1 MSPDGRQALRPAA
14 HLAHLRRLPVA
25 KWQTGMGVAPP
36 FWRGGTGPFRG
47 IVSHPLAAYAV
58 ANHCRSPPMFT
69 TPRPINPQRRR
80 LCVVALAALVA
91 GPAAAKPGPT
101 GPALLLARDWPADAD
116 PTGHLV
122 SEKFDGVRAVWDG
135 QALRFRS
142 GRPIAAP
149 AWFTQRLPAQPLD
162 GELWLGR
169 GRFEALS
176 GLVRQHQPDGAGWQ
190 AVQYQVFELPA
201 AGGAFAGRA
210 LALQALCAATAWPAL
225 QAVAHTPVA
234 SRAAL
239 AQRLAEVVA
248 AGGEGLVLHRADAPQ
263 ATGRSPY
270 LFKHKPLHDAEAQVL
285 AHLPGRGRLAGQM
298 GALQVRTD
306 SGVDLA
312 IGTGLTDTDRQ
323 RPPAIGAR
331 ITFTHRGFTV
341 GGVPRFASYLR
352 LAQPL

>member
-1 MSPDGRQALRPAA
+1 M
-14 HLAHLRRLPVA
+14 
-25 KWQTGMGVAPP
+25 
-36 FWRGGTGPFRG
+36 F
-47 IVSHPLAAYAV
+47 IPL
-58 ANHCRSPPMFT
+58 S
-69 TPRPINPQRRR
+69 PINPQRRR
-80 LCVVALAALVA
+80 LCAAALAALLT
-91 GPAAAKPGPT
+91 GPARAKPGHA
-101 GPALLLARDWPADAD
+101 GPPLLLAREWPADAD
-116 PTGHLV
+116 PAGYLV
-122 SEKFDGVRAVWDG
+122 SEKYDGVRARWDG
-135 QALRFRS
+135 QVLRFRS
-142 GRPIAAP
+142 GRSIAAP
-149 AWFTQRLPAQPLD
+149 AWFSARLPAQPLD

-176 GLVRQHQPDGAGWQ
+176 GLVRQLQADDTGWQ
-190 AVQYQVFELPA
+190 AVRYQVFELPA
-201 AGGAFAGRA
+201 AAGAFADRA

-234 SRAAL
+234 GRAAL

-270 LFKHKPLHDAEAQVL
+270 LFKHKPLHDAEARVL
-285 AHLPGRGRLAGQM
+285 GHLPGQGRLAGQM

-312 IGTGLTDTDRQ
+312 IGTGFSDVERQ
-323 RPPAIGAR
+323 QPPAIGAR

-352 LAQPL
+352 LAPPL

>member
-1 MSPDGRQALRPAA
+1 MRITASL
-14 HLAHLRRLPVA
+14 
-25 KWQTGMGVAPP
+25 
-36 FWRGGTGPFRG
+36 
-47 IVSHPLAAYAV
+47 
-58 ANHCRSPPMFT
+58 
-69 TPRPINPQRRR
+69 INLQRRQ
-80 LCVVALAALVA
+80 LCGAALAALVTH
-91 GPAAAKPGPT
+91 PAAAKPTPP

-116 PTGHLV
+116 PAGHLV
-122 SEKFDGVRAVWDG
+122 SEKFDGVRALWDG

-142 GRPIAAP
+142 GRPIVAP
-149 AWFTQRLPAQPLD
+149 AWFTARLPAQPLD

-176 GLVRQHQPDGAGWQ
+176 GLVRQHRPHDTGWQ

-201 AGGAFAGRA
+201 AAATFAHRA
-210 LALQALCAATAWPAL
+210 QALHALCAHIAWPAL
-225 QAVAHTPVA
+225 QAVAQTPVA
-234 SRAAL
+234 SGAAL

-285 AHLPGRGRLAGQM
+285 AHLPGQGRFAGQM

-306 SGVDLA
+306 NGIDLA
-312 IGTGLTDTDRQ
+312 IGTGFTDADRQ
-323 RPPAIGAR
+323 QPPALGAR

-352 LAQPL
+352 LAHPL